1 MKITTKE
8 YTIIKTKNYIKKN
21 KLFFFFNGI
30 NRNSND
36 LVLVE
41 QNLQKINLNCYKI
54 YNKTSKKALNSSIYL
69 KVSALINGITFFI
82 KPIANINEAP
92 KRKLI
97 TDLELLNYTL
107 LAFSLNNKIYSK
119 TQLKSVLALNYIE
132 SKLLFF
138 QFSITHLKTV
148 CTKTKTL

>member
-21 KLFFFFNGI
+21 RLFFFFNGI

-41 QNLQKINLNCYKI
+41 QNLQKINLNCYKV
-54 YNKTSKKALNSSIYL
+54 YNKTSKKTLSTSVYFNM
-69 KVSALINGITFFI
+69 SALINGITFLL
-82 KPIANINEAP
+82 KPISSKKEIS

-97 TDLELLNYTL
+97 VDFDLLNYTL
-107 LAFSLNNKIYSK
+107 LAFNLNNRIYSK
-119 TQLKSVLALNYIE
+119 TQLKNVVSLNYKE

-138 QFSITHLKTV
+138 QFSVTNLKTV
-148 CTKTKTL
+148 YTKIKNL